1 METMITS
8 ASVAL
13 GRDRWTE
20 ILSESL
26 PRRDPSSRRPSGGSW
41 CGDVHGSSIARR
53 QHVATEQDH
62 LMLLELQNIRRLL
75 TQINERLERI
85 EKSKE
90 KMTEPIGAKGAK
102 AR

>member
-1 METMITS
+1 M
-8 ASVAL
+8 
-13 GRDRWTE
+13 
-20 ILSESL
+20 
-26 PRRDPSSRRPSGGSW
+26 
-41 CGDVHGSSIARR
+41 
-53 QHVATEQDH
+53 ATEQDH